1 MKNIKQKLTQKFPF
15 LFLVMVLSSTLLFVS
30 CNDDDNDD
38 MIIEII
44 QPTETIVVIAASNP
58 DFSTYRISY
67 TRSKST
73 IYSINKWYSLYI
85 ITL

>member
-44 QPTETIVVIAASNP
+44 QPTETIVGIAASNP
-58 DFSTYRISY
+58 
-67 TRSKST
+67 
-73 IYSINKWYSLYI
+73 
-85 ITL
+85 